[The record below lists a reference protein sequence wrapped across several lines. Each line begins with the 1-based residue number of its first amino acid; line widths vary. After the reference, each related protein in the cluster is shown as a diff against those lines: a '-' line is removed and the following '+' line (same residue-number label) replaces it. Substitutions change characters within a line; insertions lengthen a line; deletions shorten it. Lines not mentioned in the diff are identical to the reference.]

1 MIQFLI
7 LMLAVWLLLTMEFSV
22 ANAALGLGV
31 GVAAIVV
38 SQRDVLSSLWTSWPR
53 PGVVARR
60 VVKLTGLLGFFL
72 WEVLVSNLRI
82 TRAVLSPT
90 LDLRPAIVAV
100 DVQSLS
106 DQALMLL
113 ANFITLTPGTLSL
126 DVSAD
131 RSTLYVHAMHV
142 DNADQF
148 RTELYENVRRRVQEV
163 FQ

>member
-31 GVAAIVV
+31 GLVAIVL
-38 SQRDVLSSLWTSWPR
+38 SRRDMLSTLWTGEPK
-53 PGVVARR
+53 PGVVLRR
-60 VVKLTGLLGFFL
+60 TVKMPGLLLFFL
-72 WEVLVSNLRI
+72 WEVLISNVRI
-82 TRAVLSPT
+82 TRAVLSPK
-90 LDLRPAIVAV
+90 LDLKPAIVAV

-106 DQALMLL
+106 RPALIVM

-131 RSTLYVHAMHV
+131 QSTLYIHAMHI
-142 DNADQF
+142 DSADQF

-163 FQ
+163 F